1 MVFFSLISYQ
11 YIHSNILLIS
21 FPTAQATGCL
31 LYTSGT
37 GTSALSLL
45 VSFNL
50 YAILIQLPP
59 HDTGT
64 ESG

>member
-1 MVFFSLISYQ
+1 MELSRTIDSEK
-11 YIHSNILLIS
+11 
-21 FPTAQATGCL
+21 PA
-31 LYTSGT
+31 GT